1 MKVVK
6 IKGDLRKSIGKKDS
20 NKLRAEE
27 KVPCVMYGSEENIHF
42 SVGEKALKKIVFTP
56 NVYLVDVEIDGK
68 EMQTIVQ
75 ELQFHPVSDKVIHVD
90 FLQVFKG
97 KPVTVAVPIKI
108 VGSSPGVQAG
118 GNMQATT
125 RKLTIKALP
134 KHLPDTL
141 DIDVSKL
148 ELGKSIKVGEL
159 DFDNIELLDSKNAVV
174 VSVKLTRVAKGME
187 EKEGEGDEEE
197 GEEGAEGAD
206 GEKTEVK
213 EEAKE

>member
-1 MKVVK
+1 MKTVK
-6 IKGDLRKSIGKKDS
+6 IKGDLRKSIGKKGS

-27 KVPCVMYGSEENIHF
+27 KVPCVMYGGDKNIHF

-75 ELQFHPVSDKVIHVD
+75 DIQFHPVTDKVIHVD

-108 VGSSPGVQAG
+108 VGISPGVQAG

-125 RKLTIKALP
+125 RKLIIKALP

-159 DFDNIELLDSKNAVV
+159 SFDNIELLDSKNAVV
-174 VSVKLTRVAKGME
+174 VSVKLTRVAKGMAAE
-187 EKEGEGDEEE
+187 DEGDEEE
-197 GEEGAEGAD
+197 GEEGAEG
-206 GEKTEVK
+206 EKTEVK
-213 EEAKE
+213 EETKE